1 MLQNIRDRSTGWI
14 AYVIV
19 IGISIPFALWGIDQ
33 YFTGGNVIVA
43 EVNEAKISAVRLNNE
58 YQNRLQEMQTL
69 ISKDADE
76 AELQKKIIKRSLL
89 DELIDSVLVREF
101 VKQNK
106 FQVSEKTLISDI
118 KNNKIFHSNKKFDP
132 SRYQRLLESQGIKV
146 TDYENIRISELKALQ
161 FYNNIVGSSF
171 ITSQQLSDLEALK
184 YQTRNFKL
192 LSLNYNDFIDK
203 NKKSTEAEKK
213 DFYVKYKNI
222 FSVPEKFKIEYLVFN
237 KAILKKQINTDL
249 SNLKNYYQENKFQYI
264 LPEKRRI
271 SQIFLSNLKSDKEE
285 NSKLIK
291 EIHGKIEKNSSF
303 NEMVVKFSQ
312 DQLSNQKNGDIGWVS
327 RDELAK
333 VISDSIF
340 SLSRVNDVSQII
352 ETEQGFYILK
362 LDGKKEAVIKKF
374 EDIKDTVKND
384 YINVQVDNRYDVMFE
399 DVSNILFESPDSLT
413 DAEEYLAVS
422 KVSTALA
429 TLSKIKKDH
438 RILADKK
445 VLEALSSKSVYK
457 DGLNSQP
464 IEVKNNIIMLRI
476 HSRSSVQYKNYQDV
490 EREIESLIHTE
501 NSIMAMKDTI
511 KDIEKKI
518 KNSNGIEEIE
528 KLTNKKSTYY
538 TDIKRTDGTIP
549 PSILSKV
556 FALTSKDNVMS
567 IESGTG
573 NYELILLDAINPG
586 DSNLSYQSLKTM
598 FYNEQ
603 VNSVL
608 YSVIQSLRE
617 QAKIKIYSKNL

>member
-43 EVNEAKISAVRLNNE
+43 EVNEVKISAVRLNNE
-58 YQNRLQEMQTL
+58 YQNRLQEMKTL
-69 ISKDADE
+69 ISKDEDE

-106 FQVSEKTLISDI
+106 FQVSEKTLIADI
-118 KNNKIFHSNKKFDP
+118 KNNKLFHSNEKFDP

-171 ITSQQLSDLEALK
+171 ITSQQINDLESLK

-192 LSLNYNDFIDK
+192 LSLNYNDFVDK

-237 KAILKKQINTDL
+237 KTILKKQINSDL
-249 SNLKNYYQENKFQYI
+249 NNLENYYQENKFQYV
-264 LPEKRRI
+264 LPEKRRV
-271 SQIFLSNLKSDKEE
+271 SQIFLSNLKSNKEE

-291 EIHGKIEKNSSF
+291 TIHDKIKKNDSF

-312 DQLSNQKNGDIGWVS
+312 DQLSNKNNGDIGWVS

-333 VISDSIF
+333 VISDSVF
-340 SLSRVNDVSQII
+340 SLNKVNDISKII

-362 LDGKKEAVIKKF
+362 MNDKKDAVIKKF
-374 EDIKDTVKND
+374 EDIKDIVKTD
-384 YINVQVDNRYDVMFE
+384 YVNTQINNRYEVMFE
-399 DVSNILFESPDSLT
+399 DVSNILFESPESLT
-413 DAEEYLAVS
+413 EAEEYLSVN
-422 KVSTALA
+422 KVVTGFS
-429 TLSKIKKDH
+429 TLSKIKKNH
-438 RILADKK
+438 KLLADTK
-445 VLEALSSKSVYK
+445 VLEVLSSKSVYS
-457 DGLNSQP
+457 DALNSQP
-464 IEVKNNIIMLRI
+464 IEVKDNIIMLRI

-490 EREIESLIHTE
+490 KKEIESLINTE

-511 KDIEKKI
+511 RDIEKKI
-518 KNSNGIEEIE
+518 KNGNGIEEIE
-528 KLTNKKSTYY
+528 KLTKKKSTYY
-538 TDIKRTDGTIP
+538 SDIKRTNGTIP

-556 FALTSKDNVMS
+556 FALTNKDNVIS

-586 DSNLSYQSLKTM
+586 DSDLSYKSLKTM

>member
-1 MLQNIRDRSTGWI
+1 LLQNIRDRSTGWI

-43 EVNEAKISAVRLNNE
+43 EVNEAKISAERLNNE

-69 ISKDADE
+69 ISKDEDE

-118 KNNKIFHSNKKFDP
+118 KNNKIFHKNEKFDP

-146 TDYENIRISELKALQ
+146 TDYENIRIAELKALQ
-161 FYNNIVGSSF
+161 FYNNIVSSSF
-171 ITSQQLSDLEALK
+171 ITSQQINDLESLK

-192 LSLNYNDFIDK
+192 LSLNYNDFVDK

-213 DFYVKYKNI
+213 DFYLKYKNI
-222 FSVPEKFKIEYLVFN
+222 FSVPEKFKIEYLIFN
-237 KAILKKQINTDL
+237 KTILKKQINVDL
-249 SNLKNYYQENKFQYI
+249 SNLENYYQENKFQYI
-264 LPEKRRI
+264 LPEKRRV
-271 SQIFLSNLKSDKEE
+271 SQVFLSNLKSDKEE

-291 EIHGKIEKNSSF
+291 VIHDNIKKNDSF
-303 NEMVVKFSQ
+303 NEMVLKFSQ
-312 DQLSNQKNGDIGWVS
+312 DQLSNKNNGDIGWVS

-333 VISDSIF
+333 VISDSVF
-340 SLSRVNDVSQII
+340 SLNKVNDISKII
-352 ETEQGFYILK
+352 ETEQGFYILRM
-362 LDGKKEAVIKKF
+362 DDKKDAVIKKF
-374 EDIKDTVKND
+374 KDIKDIVKTD
-384 YINVQVDNRYDVMFE
+384 YVNTQVDNRYEVIFE
-399 DVSNILFESPDSLT
+399 DVSNILFENPDSLSE
-413 DAEEYLAVS
+413 AEEYLSVN
-422 KVSTALA
+422 KVSTVFS

-438 RILADKK
+438 KLLDNKK
-445 VLEALSSKSVYK
+445 VLEVLSSKSVYN
-457 DGLNSQP
+457 DELNSQP
-464 IEVKNNIIMLRI
+464 IEVKDNIIMLRI

-490 EREIESLIHTE
+490 KKEIEGLINTE

-518 KNSNGIEEIE
+518 KNGNGIEEIE

-538 TDIKRTDGTIP
+538 SDIKRTDGTIP
-549 PSILSKV
+549 PSILAKV
-556 FALTSKDNVMS
+556 FALTNKDNVIS

-573 NYELILLDAINPG
+573 NYELILLDKINSG
-586 DSNLSYQSLKTM
+586 DSDLSYKSLKTM

>member
-43 EVNEAKISAVRLNNE
+43 EVNEAKISAERLNNE

-69 ISKDADE
+69 ISKDEDE

-340 SLSRVNDVSQII
+340 SLSRVNDVSKII

-422 KVSTALA
+422 KVSTALD